1 MSSKNINYNEIVVFT
16 GENSIKGDLN
26 ISGEIICLKGK
37 LEKIEEYLERELGKN
52 YNVLKDKNFEG
63 NVYCNNDV
71 YYLEFSDIPEKSNL
85 NIQGTLTNFAN
96 RNIDLDK

>member
-37 LEKIEEYLERELGKN
+37 LEKIEEYLERELLG
-52 YNVLKDKNFEG
+52 EG
-63 NVYCNNDV
+63 S
-71 YYLEFSDIPEKSNL
+71 F
-85 NIQGTLTNFAN
+85 G
-96 RNIDLDK
+96 